1 VPEPKNKSLEGVPRF
16 DGNVD
21 AGLYIMVSVPL
32 VSLTP
37 PAPELTMVFRLAGC
51 VVLAAIILPAAMAP
65 DFFLS
70 GTLH

>member
-1 VPEPKNKSLEGVPRF
+1 
-16 DGNVD
+16 
-21 AGLYIMVSVPL
+21 MVSVPL

-51 VVLAAIILPAAMAP
+51 VPTAIILLDAITP